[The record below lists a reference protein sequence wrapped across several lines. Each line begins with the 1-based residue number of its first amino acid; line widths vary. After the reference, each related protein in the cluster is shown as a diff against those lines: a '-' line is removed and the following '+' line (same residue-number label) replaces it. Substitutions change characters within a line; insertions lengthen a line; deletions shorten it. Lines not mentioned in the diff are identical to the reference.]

1 MIITTLKQEDPSV
14 RRGRQIAAHSRI
26 TICSTV
32 RDCDSRLK
40 SNIPKIE
47 ALRKLFRSSSVVI
60 IENDSKDNTKEV
72 LTRWRHEAENV
83 TLLMKDFHVN
93 TFKPTN
99 SDVLPAYSKHRIER
113 MSLYR
118 NMYMDVLANQPS
130 DYVIVIDLDLLDFSI
145 PGILHSLGH
154 RDEWDTITAN
164 GICASPL
171 KHFYKGNVYYD
182 TFAYMEHGDTRPRNV
197 RMLMA
202 YQKQLKSIGQQDGLI
217 KIESAFGGLA
227 LYRYEALMSA
237 RYSAQEN
244 KEKQIEALCEHISL
258 HRQMATAGFDKIFIN
273 PKMVAVYESFLSRM
287 HKLIARR

>member
-1 MIITTLKQEDPSV
+1 MINTTLTQDPSV
-14 RRGRQIAAHSRI
+14 RRGHKIAAHSHI

-60 IENDSKDNTKEV
+60 IENDSKDGTKKI
-72 LTRWRHEAENV
+72 LTKWRQQAKNV

-99 SDVLPAYSKHRIER
+99 NDFLPAYSKHRIAC
-113 MSLYR
+113 MSRYR
-118 NMYMDVLANQPS
+118 NMYMDILADRPS

-145 PGILHSLGH
+145 IGILHSLGH
-154 RDEWDTITAN
+154 EGEWDVITAN
-164 GICASPL
+164 GTCASPL
-171 KHFYKGNVYYD
+171 KHFYKGYIYYD
-182 TFAYMEHGDTRPRNV
+182 TFAYMEHGDTRPRSV
-197 RMLMA
+197 SMLKA
-202 YQKQLKSIGQQDGLI
+202 YQKHLKSIGPHDGPI
-217 KIESAFGGLA
+217 RVASAFGGLA
-227 LYRYEALMSA
+227 LYRYEALMCA

-258 HRQMATAGFDKIFIN
+258 HRQMALAGFDKIFIN
-273 PKMVAVYESFLSRM
+273 PKMITVYESFLSRM
-287 HKLIARR
+287 NKLIARR